1 MITDLYDI
9 TTQQQVIQLEVQLIT
24 YDPYYLPI

>member
-9 TTQQQVIQLEVQLIT
+9 ATQRQVIQLEVQLIT
-24 YDPYYLPI
+24 YDPYYFPI

>member
-24 YDPYYLPI
+24 YGPYYFPI

>member
-1 MITDLYDI
+1 MNDLYDI

-24 YDPYYLPI
+24 YDPYYFPI

>member
-24 YDPYYLPI
+24 YVPYYFPI